1 MKEYK
6 IFIGVII
13 TLFALTAI
21 LFIVRL
27 FLPIPLYV
35 VFLPIWAPV
44 LAGCSLYL
52 LTLITLCI
60 HILFQKIKKWLR

>member
-6 IFIGVII
+6 IFIYTII
-13 TLFALTAI
+13 TLFVITAI

-35 VFLPIWAPV
+35 VFMPIWAPI
-44 LAGCSLYL
+44 LAVCILYL
-52 LTLITLCI
+52 FILTTLCI
-60 HILFQKIKKWLR
+60 HILFQKIKKWLH